1 MNMRRKFLVSVLTLI
16 SLAIAGGSS
25 VAQAQGQQRVAEL
38 DKESAVK
45 KTLAGLLAGTGVQ
58 MGETPSLSDVQT
70 YTQIQVHWQGAADSK
85 SLSANSANALER
97 QPGSGVVTLLKSV
110 SRDGILPRERSLELS
125 TDHILVV
132 AVDEKQA
139 LRWWK
144 VRLDPRLVRSE
155 TVAASGEIHG
165 EQFYRSS
172 VDFKVE
178 YPADP
183 AIKQLRFYQPV
194 WTGTNF
200 RLELISTLA
209 IP

>member
-1 MNMRRKFLVSVLTLI
+1 MDMRGKFLVPVLTLI
-16 SLAIAGGSS
+16 SLAIAGSSS
-25 VAQAQGQQRVAEL
+25 VARAQGQQMVAER
-38 DKESAVK
+38 DKEGAVK

-58 MGETPSLSDVQT
+58 IGETPSLSDIQT
-70 YTQIQVHWQGAADSK
+70 YTQIQVHWQGATNSK
-85 SLSANSANALER
+85 SLSANALER
-97 QPGSGVVTLLKSV
+97 QPGFGVVTLLKSV
-110 SRDGILPRERSLELS
+110 SRDGILPRDRSLELS
-125 TDHILVV
+125 TNHILVV

-144 VRLDPRLVRSE
+144 LRLDPRLVRSE
-155 TVAASGEIHG
+155 TVAANGEIHG
-165 EQFYRSS
+165 EQFYRSR

-183 AIKQLRFYQPV
+183 AIRQLRFYQPI

>member
-1 MNMRRKFLVSVLTLI
+1 MDMRGKFLVPVLTLI
-16 SLAIAGGSS
+16 SLAIAGSSS
-25 VAQAQGQQRVAEL
+25 VARAQGQQMVAER
-38 DKESAVK
+38 DKEGAVK

-58 MGETPSLSDVQT
+58 IGETPSLSDIQT
-70 YTQIQVHWQGAADSK
+70 YTQIQVHWQGATNSK
-85 SLSANSANALER
+85 SLSANALER

-110 SRDGILPRERSLELS
+110 SRDGILPRDRSLELS

-144 VRLDPRLVRSE
+144 LRLDPRLVRSE
-155 TVAASGEIHG
+155 TVAANGEIHG
-165 EQFYRSS
+165 EQFYRSR

-183 AIKQLRFYQPV
+183 AIRQLRFYQPI

>member
-1 MNMRRKFLVSVLTLI
+1 MNLKRRFLVPVLTLV
-16 SLAIAGGSS
+16 SLAIAGSNS
-25 VAQAQGQQRVAEL
+25 VAQGQGQQMVAEL

-58 MGETPSLSDVQT
+58 IGETPSLSDIQT
-70 YTQIQVHWQGAADSK
+70 YTQIQVHWQGATNSK
-85 SLSANSANALER
+85 ALSANTLDR

-110 SRDGILPRERSLELS
+110 SRNGILPRDRSLELS
-125 TDHILVV
+125 TNHVLVV

-144 VRLDPRLVRSE
+144 LLLDPRLVRSE
-155 TVAASGEIHG
+155 TVAANGEIHG
-165 EQFYRSS
+165 EQFYRSR

-183 AIKQLRFYQPV
+183 AIRQLRFYQPI